1 MILVSA
7 CLVGIKCRY
16 DGTNAFCNELMDFL
30 KDKNYLPVCP
40 EQLGGLP
47 TPRVPAV
54 IVGGDGFDVQKL
66 KARVIN
72 EAQKDVTFNFLQGAK
87 KTLELAKLFMV
98 EKCYL
103 KEKSPSCGVK
113 WVYKKEGL
121 SCGFG
126 VTAALLFKNGYEI
139 IGV

>member
-7 CLVGIKCRY
+7 CLIGLKCRY

-47 TPRVPAV
+47 TPRAPAV

-72 EAQKDVTFNFLQGAK
+72 EAQEDVTFNFLQGAK
-87 KTLELAKLFMV
+87 KTLELADLFGV
-98 EKCYL
+98 ERCYL
-103 KEKSPSCGVK
+103 KERSPSCGVN

-121 SCGFG
+121 SRGCG
-126 VTAALLFKNGYEI
+126 VTTALLLKNGYAI